1 MTARITVVGS
11 INIDLVIHT
20 PRTPQPGET
29 VFGTTFNTIPG
40 GKGANQAVAAARLG
54 GRVAIVGRVGNDQ
67 FGRPLLDNLAAAGV
81 DARYVVQDDQV
92 ATGVALI
99 VVDDTGQ
106 NTIVVASGANMRLSP
121 GDVEKAAPT
130 IAESDTLLVQLENPM
145 ESIMRAAQLAHARRV
160 RVILNPAPAQPLPD
174 GLLPLVDVLVPNQ
187 HEAALLSGLPV
198 NQPDQ
203 AAAAARVLL
212 ERGARTVVIT
222 LAEQGAL
229 FASGGEVVHV
239 PAFKITAVDTT
250 AAGDAFIAGLALS
263 LSEGHLLA
271 EAVRRGNAAG
281 ALAAMQPG
289 AQPSLPTRQA
299 LERLLTG
306 G

>member
-29 VFGTTFNTIPG
+29 VFGTTFDTIPG

-67 FGRPLLDNLAAAGV
+67 FGRSLLDNLAAAGA
-81 DARYVVQDDQV
+81 DARHVVQDDQA

-99 VVDDTGQ
+99 VVDDAGQ

-121 GDVEKAAPT
+121 GDVEKAAPA
-130 IAESDTLLVQLENPM
+130 IAEGDTLLVQLENPVDT
-145 ESIMRAAQLAHARRV
+145 IVRAAQLAHARRV

-174 GLLPLVDVLVPNQ
+174 GLLSLVDVLVPNQ

-198 NQPDQ
+198 SQPDQ

-229 FASGGEVVHV
+229 YASEGETGHV
-239 PAFKITAVDTT
+239 PAFKITPVDTT
-250 AAGDAFIAGLALS
+250 AAGDAFIAGLAVS
-263 LSEGHLLA
+263 LSEGHPLA

-281 ALAAMQPG
+281 ALAAMRPG

-299 LERLLTG
+299 LERMLAG
-306 G
+306 E